1 MHRRPVRLGLAAMA
15 PTGAGTGTGVGEQ
28 PGLQHSVGDVIGQR
42 PGQPRR
48 FETADRQPHRR
59 GRPHPPRNLAGR
71 HPGRLQSDHIAHV
84 AVRAKSM
91 LGLALIDALFNPQQ
105 GRQPRDLSGY
115 APGLV
120 L

>member
-1 MHRRPVRLGLAAMA
+1 VHLRKHAGHAPKKLGAICDPAAFVVENTARLYWAA
-15 PTGAGTGTGVGEQ
+15 PWRLVVDLIE
-28 PGLQHSVGDVIGQR
+28 PG
-42 PGQPRR
+42 
-48 FETADRQPHRR
+48 
-59 GRPHPPRNLAGR
+59 
-71 HPGRLQSDHIAHV
+71 
-84 AVRAKSM
+84 VRAKSM